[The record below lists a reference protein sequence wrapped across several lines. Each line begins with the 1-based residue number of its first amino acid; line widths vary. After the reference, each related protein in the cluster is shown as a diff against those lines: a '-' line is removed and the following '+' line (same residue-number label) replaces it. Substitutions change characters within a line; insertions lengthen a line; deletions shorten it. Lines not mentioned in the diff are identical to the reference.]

1 MAHNNSPSGSLL
13 LDRPPGRHPGSIDRD
28 RLVMANHAAAQFFA
42 AQLASPAGTSPREYL
57 SGRGFG
63 PMLDSHQWSLGYA
76 PPTWTTLTDHLRASG
91 CDVEELLA
99 AGLVIRT
106 RHGNI
111 IDRFRDRVTLPVH
124 NLDGETVGF
133 VGRAAPNVGDDVPKY
148 LNSPRTQLYDKST
161 LLFGLAEQQPLLASG
176 AVPVI
181 VEGPLDV
188 LAVHIAN
195 AQSDTPL
202 AAVAPCG
209 TALTSTQVDSLAKLS
224 GNRVLVA
231 FDADAAGA
239 RATAAAYGLLATR
252 FTQLHAADLAAGG
265 DPAELL
271 QAGGCA
277 ALREALSS
285 NEPLADRVLDNG
297 LSPWTDKLDN
307 AEACVSAL
315 RELAPSISSLRPDDV
330 TREAARLVQRLRLE
344 PSTVTRELTAAV
356 TARQVTTRRVTARR
370 STNRAASSLS
380 TDPYHRTRAHHAMS
394 LE

>member
-1 MAHNNSPSGSLL
+1 
-13 LDRPPGRHPGSIDRD
+13 
-28 RLVMANHAAAQFFA
+28 MANHAAALFFA
-42 AQLASPAGTSPREYL
+42 DRLASPAGTSPREYL
-57 SGRGFG
+57 STRGFG
-63 PMLDSHQWSLGYA
+63 PTLDSRQWSLGYA
-76 PPTWTTLTDHLRASG
+76 PPTWTALTDHLRAKG
-91 CDVEELLA
+91 CDVEGLLA

-106 RHGNI
+106 RHGNV

-133 VGRAAPNVGDDVPKY
+133 VGRAAPNVSDDVPKY

-161 LLFGLAEQQPLLASG
+161 LLFGLAEQQELLASG

-195 AQSDTPL
+195 TQSEPPL

-231 FDADAAGA
+231 FDDDAAGA

-252 FTQLHAADLAAGG
+252 FTQLHAADLAGSG

-271 QAGGCA
+271 QLGGCQ
-277 ALREALSS
+277 ALREALSR

-297 LSPWTDKLDN
+297 LSPWADKLDN

-330 TREAARLVQRLRLE
+330 TREAARLVERLRLE
-344 PSTVTRELTAAV
+344 PSTVTRELTEAV
-356 TARQVTTRRVTARR
+356 TARQVNARR

-380 TDPYHRTRAHHAMS
+380 TDPYHRTAAHHGMS